1 MSTSFILDVI
11 AHRPWLIDQAGLE
24 LITGIADRT
33 ALESPTAL
41 AERLG
46 RPLDNSHC
54 TEMVGHTAIIP
65 ISGPMFPKAN
75 LFTEVSGATST
86 ESVAQDFVQALDDP
100 SVHAIVLDINSPG
113 GAVDG
118 VSELAALIAQSRGMK
133 PVTAYVGN
141 MACSAAYW
149 VASAADS
156 IVVSDTAVLG
166 SIGVVTQYVKRNEPG
181 VSRMDIVST
190 QSPKKCLDPG
200 TDAGK
205 AEVQATIDAL
215 AQVFVETV
223 AQNRGVSVNT
233 VLEKFGQGGVRV
245 GSKAVA
251 LGMADRLGSRSDAIN
266 AAGTSFQSRSFAA
279 AVTEEEMTISNNPSQ
294 ATVVAPAAAPEPL
307 TVALV
312 VSRNPEVAE
321 VLRAEGRSEAKAGLE
336 VALAAARTESAG
348 LERARITDIN
358 ALALPG
364 YEVLAAEAV
373 ASGKS
378 ASDFA
383 VAQARAQKAQGSKL
397 IAAIQA
403 DEAVVAVVGTP
414 PAPASEAKP
423 VKVDLSLPVEDR
435 AKAAWEKDPQI
446 RAEFGELSIYTS
458 YMRAN
463 ESGRVRILSRSKE

>member
-166 SIGVVTQYVKRNEPG
+166 SIGVVTQHVKRNEPG

-190 QSPKKCLDPG
+190 QSPKKCLDR
-200 TDAGK
+200 K
-205 AEVQATIDAL
+205 
-215 AQVFVETV
+215 
-223 AQNRGVSVNT
+223 SV
-233 VLEKFGQGGVRV
+233 V
-245 GSKAVA
+245 
-251 LGMADRLGSRSDAIN
+251 
-266 AAGTSFQSRSFAA
+266 
-279 AVTEEEMTISNNPSQ
+279 
-294 ATVVAPAAAPEPL
+294 
-307 TVALV
+307 
-312 VSRNPEVAE
+312 
-321 VLRAEGRSEAKAGLE
+321 
-336 VALAAARTESAG
+336 
-348 LERARITDIN
+348 
-358 ALALPG
+358 
-364 YEVLAAEAV
+364 
-373 ASGKS
+373 
-378 ASDFA
+378 
-383 VAQARAQKAQGSKL
+383 
-397 IAAIQA
+397 
-403 DEAVVAVVGTP
+403 
-414 PAPASEAKP
+414 
-423 VKVDLSLPVEDR
+423 
-435 AKAAWEKDPQI
+435 
-446 RAEFGELSIYTS
+446 
-458 YMRAN
+458 
-463 ESGRVRILSRSKE
+463 